1 MPPRGVSREEKRKR
15 PKREGDPRRA
25 GLRPPRVL
33 RQDKL
38 TRRLLVFPQRR
49 GCYSKLAK
57 LEAEEETL
65 DVKLTA
71 AREGVASA
79 RAQRE
84 DTAERRALLAQLEA
98 AQAESAKLQEQVKAA
113 GDGDPAAYARKRAAV
128 DVAKTAAVRWTGEL
142 CNSDSKLTADNTVAI
157 MGYCKSMGTDEAELR
172 QFLEIGRLP

>member
-15 PKREGDPRRA
+15 LQQSVKEILDE
-25 GLRPPRVL
+25 LVSDHL
-33 RQDKL
+33 VCFDKI
-38 TRRLLVFPQRR
+38 LLVFPQRR